1 MAFDLFSIPSISSEC
16 ERAFSAAIRML
27 IDNRYNL
34 KYDII
39 KADQCLK
46 SWFKNRVAD
55 GQVAFT
61 TIATA
66 IDNGDEVVDI
76 IRQ

>member
-1 MAFDLFSIPSISSEC
+1 MAFDLFSIPGMSSEC

-27 IDNRYNL
+27 TDDRYNL

-39 KADQCLK
+39 EADQCLK

-55 GQVAFT
+55 G
-61 TIATA
+61 
-66 IDNGDEVVDI
+66 
-76 IRQ
+76 

>member
-1 MAFDLFSIPSISSEC
+1 MSSEC

-27 IDNRYNL
+27 TDDRYNL
-34 KYDII
+34 KHDII
-39 KADQCLK
+39 EADQCLE

-55 GQVAFT
+55 GQAAFT

-66 IDNGDEVVDI
+66 IDDGDEVVDI
-76 IRQ
+76 TR